1 MSAIHFVYNTSR
13 IIGGTYFVLL
23 IDRAHKCSCRW
34 QDFVDEDKDG
44 FLRRE
49 LDALADDI
57 DELTNSEVCGDKV
70 FLLVDGSNVRFLHL
84 LTDHLNADSNI
95 SFMYC

>member
-1 MSAIHFVYNTSR
+1 M
-13 IIGGTYFVLL
+13 LL
-23 IDRAHKCSCRW
+23 IDRAHECSCRW
-34 QDFVDEDKDG
+34 QDLVDEDEDG
-44 FLRRE
+44 FFRRE

-57 DELTNSEVCGDKV
+57 DELTNSEVCRDEV

-84 LTDHLNADSNI
+84 LADHLNADSDI